1 MGVYKIKNLKVS
13 EYTDK
18 LFVTEYDKEGY
29 ILRRYWIKRE
39 DLIECE
45 GEEERKAG
53 EWIRTGRTNVYGGE
67 ELMCPFC
74 GDRVMVQNI
83 EYELYCRQ
91 CGALL
96 GDRIEGE

>member
-1 MGVYKIKNLKVS
+1 MGVWKIKNLKVS

-45 GEEERKAG
+45 GEEDDSN
-53 EWIRTGRTNVYGGE
+53 T
-67 ELMCPFC
+67 
-74 GDRVMVQNI
+74 
-83 EYELYCRQ
+83 
-91 CGALL
+91 
-96 GDRIEGE
+96 

>member
-39 DLIECE
+39 DLIECKGE
-45 GEEERKAG
+45 GDDSN
-53 EWIRTGRTNVYGGE
+53 T
-67 ELMCPFC
+67 
-74 GDRVMVQNI
+74 
-83 EYELYCRQ
+83 
-91 CGALL
+91 
-96 GDRIEGE
+96 

>member
-13 EYTDK
+13 EHTDK

-45 GEEERKAG
+45 GEEDDSNTYEPTDFCSYGER
-53 EWIRTGRTNVYGGE
+53 
-67 ELMCPFC
+67 
-74 GDRVMVQNI
+74 
-83 EYELYCRQ
+83 
-91 CGALL
+91 
-96 GDRIEGE
+96 EGE